1 MSTLVLMKKKKKGGI
16 TVYQSIELSVRYYT
30 GFYDLGIFKDLEEF
44 RCEYWFGAWML
55 WNRLENSIFENSQ
68 VCVV

>member
-1 MSTLVLMKKKKKGGI
+1 MSTLVLMKKKKKKGGI

-44 RCEYWFGAWML
+44 RCEYWFGA
-55 WNRLENSIFENSQ
+55 
-68 VCVV
+68 